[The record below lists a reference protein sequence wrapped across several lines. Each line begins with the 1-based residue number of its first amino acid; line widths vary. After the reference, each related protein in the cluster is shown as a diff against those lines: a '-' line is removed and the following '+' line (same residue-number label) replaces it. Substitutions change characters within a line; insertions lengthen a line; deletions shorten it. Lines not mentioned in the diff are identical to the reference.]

1 MSPTNFLLYFLGA
14 VFKNWFNLANYNKV
28 KFLTVKDWSR
38 LDYIETA
45 SLNHNLSRLLKF
57 GTYLPC
63 DYYFAVFDASYITL
77 HIFKIVLTYR

>member
-1 MSPTNFLLYFLGA
+1 MSPTNFLLYFLGT

-28 KFLTVKDWSR
+28 KFMTVKDWSR

-63 DYYFAVFDASYITL
+63 HYYFAVFDASYITL